1 MRSMPNTDC
10 SFGCCWFKSFAVA
23 ERHLTSGNEHI
34 VVFSNKNINFHHA
47 HWAKGH
53 AHTVNELTTY
63 TVCGNNVQHIAHNT
77 SRVCKEHIE
86 MFYAKL
92 KIQNRWSC

>member
-1 MRSMPNTDC
+1 MQSMPNTDC

-63 TVCGNNVQHIAHNT
+63 TVCGTTYNIHRTPHPE
-77 SRVCKEHIE
+77 C
-86 MFYAKL
+86 AKNIL
-92 KIQNRWSC
+92 KCSMPN